1 MHKYKEQIILCG
13 GTNAQGISGSIHTRH
28 LMCMFDVV
36 IRSRCRQMYA
46 VQSLERPATRNL
58 ISVGQAD
65 EASTRECAPQK
76 PGRLHTRASVAL
88 RTVISEAFSPTLSVL
103 IEGGMAM
110 ALCNMSKIVRAYY
123 VVDSRSSLT
132 SSVYIHA
139 QREAN
144 GQ

>member
-1 MHKYKEQIILCG
+1 MHKYKEQIIIYG

-36 IRSRCRQMYA
+36 IHSRCRQMYA

-58 ISVGQAD
+58 ISVAQAD
-65 EASTRECAPQK
+65 EASSRECAPQK
-76 PGRLHTRASVAL
+76 PDRPHTRASVAL

-103 IEGGMAM
+103 VEGGMAM